1 VKRFWFEVGVAA
13 KHLPI
18 LVPRDKG
25 DLFDGESCFEE
36 TAGAFVTQIRTV
48 LDAKQ
53 PIVAEVVYRG
63 FTPAG
68 ELRHPALK
76 SWQSG

>member
-1 VKRFWFEVGVAA
+1 VSARK
-13 KHLPI
+13 
-18 LVPRDKG
+18 
-25 DLFDGESCFEE
+25 
-36 TAGAFVTQIRTV
+36 IRTI
-48 LDAKQ
+48 LDAGQ
-53 PIVAEVVYRG
+53 PIVAEVVYRD